1 MRLIPSNG
9 KRAGLG
15 FATFLCFLLLPAAT
29 VGKPSFAVRPEPDWV
44 RQIEINRDAGSRDR
58 PTSILLDDREI
69 KLSATSVERFYQ
81 YSERVNTNA
90 GLDRLSQLQ
99 FNFEPSYQS
108 LTIHFIRVIRG
119 GQTRNAL
126 EPSAIK
132 IIAKE

>member
-1 MRLIPSNG
+1 MRITPSNG
-9 KRAGLG
+9 RSVGLG
-15 FATFLCFLLLPAAT
+15 FAIFFCFLLLAQAD
-29 VGKPSFAVRPEPDWV
+29 VAGKPSFAVKPEPNWV
-44 RQIEINRDAGSRDR
+44 RQIEIKRDAGSRDR

-69 KLSATSVERFYQ
+69 KLSGTGVERFYK

-108 LTIHFIRVIRG
+108 LAIHFIRVIRG

-126 EPSAIK
+126 EPSA
-132 IIAKE
+132 